1 MIKIL
6 HKMPNNDIHGG
17 IQAFVANYARYMD
30 RNKFKNDI
38 LVSCKE
44 YYESE
49 WNDSDIKY
57 IEKTSD
63 KGTLKKSLTKILEQ
77 DYDVFHLHTS
87 YWMGYEMESIAMEL
101 GIKKVIVHS
110 HGSSI
115 YVNSDILKSKKL
127 ELHNEYKNRF
137 TVNDATHFCACSQ
150 KAADWLY
157 GTQIPKERIRIIKN
171 AINIDKFSFNIEAR
185 NIMRKRLNF
194 DGCFVIGNSGRFSAI
209 KNHSFMIELFNKI
222 FKENR
227 NARLLLVGEGIEKDN
242 IRYKIKKYGLE
253 NIVSI
258 IDWTDKVEL
267 YLNAMDLFIMP
278 SFFEGLGMAVIEA
291 QSTGLK
297 CLASDTVPEET
308 EITENIKRLPLDL
321 EMWYEETKK
330 IMGGYNRKSALGQ
343 IRHAGYDIKEQVKIM
358 EKLYSE

>member
-1 MIKIL
+1 
-6 HKMPNNDIHGG
+6 MPNNDIHGG
-17 IQAFVANYARYMD
+17 IQAFVGNYAKYMD
-30 RNKFKNDI
+30 KNKFKNDI

-44 YYESE
+44 YYEGE
-49 WNDSDIKY
+49 WNDFDIKY

-63 KGTLKKSLTKILEQ
+63 KGIFKKSLTKILEQ

-87 YWMGYEMESIAMEL
+87 YWIGYEMESIAMEL

-115 YVNSDILKSKKL
+115 YVDSDILKCKKL
-127 ELHNEYKNRF
+127 ELHNEYKNSF

-185 NIMRKRLNF
+185 NSMRKRLNF

-222 FKENR
+222 VKENH
-227 NARLLLVGEGIEKDN
+227 NARLLLVGEGIEKDT
-242 IRYKIKKYGLE
+242 IQYKIKEYDLE
-253 NIVSI
+253 NVVRI

-297 CLASDTVPEET
+297 CLASDTVPEEI
-308 EITENIKRLPLDL
+308 EITENIKRMPLDL

-330 IMGGYNRKSALGQ
+330 IMGGYNRKSALRQ